1 MERPY
6 VLTLIVY
13 ERERRA
19 LGSLLAPSARGA
31 ASRSSRR
38 RRRRRPESL
47 PAQLRP
53 PGSASEPPG
62 TVTAGPGRVGGS
74 GPAGCVCVCISGCR
88 RPRAVLRWGPCGL
101 GDPGRLRGARDSEA
115 EGGAAAAGGGH
126 AAERMGRPG
135 RRCPGVPSHPP
146 TPARSRASRPRGW
159 GGGGW
164 KRTVAA
170 SSARGEGG
178 MGLRRPRPLRSG
190 NGHVGDALR
199 PAGDPAL
206 SHRARAHQTSPPHP
220 QRVVGKEGRNED
232 QP

>member
-1 MERPY
+1 M
-6 VLTLIVY
+6 L
-13 ERERRA
+13 RR
-19 LGSLLAPSARGA
+19 
-31 ASRSSRR
+31 
-38 RRRRRPESL
+38 
-47 PAQLRP
+47 
-53 PGSASEPPG
+53 
-62 TVTAGPGRVGGS
+62 
-74 GPAGCVCVCISGCR
+74 
-88 RPRAVLRWGPCGL
+88 GPCGL

-135 RRCPGVPSHPP
+135 RRCLGVPSHPP
-146 TPARSRASRPRGW
+146 PPPRSRASRPRGW

-199 PAGDPAL
+199 PTGDPAL
-206 SHRARAHQTSPPHP
+206 SRHARAHQTSPPPPPKSCRQGGSKRGPALRLHTLP
-220 QRVVGKEGRNED
+220 LRRMCKRMGGWRGVGAGGGQEKPARPGLLRG
-232 QP
+232 